1 MVIQRLRQFAADAA
15 VDHTERPRVT
25 VPAWLLVPGLAVLAG
40 ALALFVLFL
49 RDHRFSGT
57 DFSMYVGAARAFLD
71 GQPVYQL
78 GYTGLHLPY
87 TYPPV
92 TLPFLVPATWIDER
106 TALYCMN
113 AVSFAAMLAAVWL
126 TTRMVGFRGTAGRV
140 GIVAAIG
147 AAVLWSEPLYRNM
160 NMGQINVLVMLL
172 VVADLALSDRSR
184 FKGIGI
190 GAATAVKLLPGLFV
204 VYLLLTRRIRAAFV
218 AAGTFLGL
226 TLIGFAVDPGGSVDY
241 WIDGRAFDTSR
252 VLMGPGPRYGGNQS
266 LQGFTARLLG
276 TNEQNTIWW
285 MLSALVVAVAGMAL
299 AVAVQRR
306 GEEAMAMIIVGFTTL
321 LISPVSWSHYWLWIG
336 PAAVVLIDVVRRV
349 SGRARLIPAAV
360 ALAVLLPFALWPT
373 HDRSGEFL
381 PTGLIWGAWNTQG
394 LTRRLFVDPYVP
406 AALLLFA
413 LAAVWLYRLT
423 RKAAQAAVPTG
434 PAADAG

>member
-15 VDHTERPRVT
+15 VDHTDRPRVS
-25 VPAWLLVPGLAVLAG
+25 VPGWLLVPGLAVLAG
-40 ALALFVLFL
+40 ALAVYALFL
-49 RDHRFSGT
+49 RVHPFSGT
-57 DFSMYVGAARAFLD
+57 DFNMYLGAARAFLD
-71 GQPVYQL
+71 GEPVYQL
-78 GYTGLHLPY
+78 GYTRLNLPY

-92 TLPFLVPATWIDER
+92 TLPFLTPATLLDER

-113 AVSFAAMLAAVWL
+113 AISFAAMLAAVWL
-126 TTRMVGFRGTAGRV
+126 TTKMVGYRGTAGRV
-140 GIVAAIG
+140 GIVAVIG

-160 NMGQINVLVMLL
+160 NMGQVNVLVMLL

-190 GAATAVKLLPGLFV
+190 GAATAIKLLPGLFV

-226 TLIGFAVDPGGSVDY
+226 TAIGFVISPSGSYDY
-241 WIDGRAFDTSR
+241 WIAGRAFDTSR

-276 TNEQNTIWW
+276 TDQQNTIWW
-285 MLSALVVAVAGMAL
+285 MLSAAVVAVAGIAL
-299 AVAVQRR
+299 AIAVQRR
-306 GEEAMAMIIVGFTTL
+306 GEEAMAMVIVGFTTL

-349 SGRARLIPAAV
+349 GGWARLASAAV
-360 ALAVLLPFALWPT
+360 ALAVLLPFVLWPT
-373 HDRSGEFL
+373 RDRSGGYT
-381 PTGLIWGAWNTQG
+381 PTGLIWGARNTRG
-394 LTRRLFVDPYVP
+394 LTRQFFLDPYVP
-406 AALLLFA
+406 AALLLFV
-413 LAAVWLYRLT
+413 LAAVWLYRLS
-423 RKAAQAAVPTG
+423 RRAARTTAPAVT
-434 PAADAG
+434 DAG